1 MKKDVQKGNR
11 PLWLLALMTFAVLM
25 TAGMIP
31 AEAFAAKPDFSGTW
45 KLNEAK
51 SEFGEG
57 RFRASATMEVK
68 QDKMNLNVVRV
79 RTGRDGQERRRE
91 SSYSLDG
98 KETTS
103 STERRTTTST
113 AKWSEDGKS
122 LMIHSKSSFTRD
134 GDTFEFT
141 SDETWTLGDKGKTL
155 TIQSKSNS
163 SRGEF
168 SYKAVYDLGE

>member
-11 PLWLLALMTFAVLM
+11 PMWLVALTTFLVVTL
-25 TAGMIP
+25 AGMVPSESFTAI
-31 AEAFAAKPDFSGTW
+31 PDFSGTW
-45 KLNEAK
+45 KLNEGK

-57 RFRASATMEVK
+57 RFRAAATMEVK
-68 QDKMNLNVVRV
+68 QDKMNLNVTRV
-79 RTGRDGQERRRE
+79 RTGRNGQERSME

-103 STERRTTTST
+103 STERRSTTST

-122 LMIHSKSSFTRD
+122 LVIHSKSTFSRD

-155 TIQSKSNS
+155 SIQSKSSS